1 MQPKK
6 KKNHDSWA
14 STVQTTEHNPHLKS
28 DYSDTRF
35 SAEAPITSPT
45 WNLLQVSC
53 LFKPSPRSQGHSVA
67 FPAGSTPPAMWSFPS
82 SSAFAL
88 KAHVCHLPPPH
99 THTHIHPRCA
109 TGVPSSHGL
118 VGSQRSHLP
127 LGRPMAA
134 SLTPLV
140 KVTQSCPTLCD
151 PMDYIVQGILQARIL
166 EWVDFPFSRGSSQP
180 KDWTQVSHTAGG
192 FFTSRATREAQHL

>member
-1 MQPKK
+1 MLQQRSKTSGPQLRPSAAKKK

-45 WNLLQVSC
+45 WNLLQLSC

-82 SSAFAL
+82 SSALAL
-88 KAHVCHLPPPH
+88 KAHVCHLPPPPPH
-99 THTHIHPRCA
+99 THTYTHAVLRVFPAHMDWW
-109 TGVPSSHGL
+109 GPSDHTC
-118 VGSQRSHLP
+118 P
-127 LGRPMAA
+127 LGG
-134 SLTPLV
+134 L
-140 KVTQSCPTLCD
+140 
-151 PMDYIVQGILQARIL
+151 
-166 EWVDFPFSRGSSQP
+166 WQP
-180 KDWTQVSHTAGG
+180 PW
-192 FFTSRATREAQHL
+192 HL